1 LEKREKLGGRILKKL
16 FKKIS
21 FLIVLALAANLL
33 FQTDFTK
40 TASAASSYTYYIK
53 STANLYSST
62 KSNAKKLKSIP
73 VNTKLTTTSAKKDKM
88 YKVKFDGKTG
98 YVYASKLSTKLTS
111 VTLYTK
117 DNANLYDNT
126 SKKQKKLISI
136 PVNAKLVTQSVI
148 GSKMYK
154 VTYEGKTGYIYSS
167 KLAAKK
173 VSKVPFGKTVRVG
186 NFTVKIDKPINE
198 YGESYLF
205 DGNNSYIA
213 LPVTITNYG
222 ARDYIGWL
230 SEGYV
235 NNKYYDVFDNWYFA
249 VDYEDEELEGSE
261 MLSKGKRLSGYI
273 TLKMA
278 KGKNL
283 EFIYADNYYENFI
296 TFYGKN

>member
-1 LEKREKLGGRILKKL
+1 MKTL
-16 FKKIS
+16 FKKVSFVIILALTAS
-21 FLIVLALAANLL
+21 FL
-33 FQTDFTK
+33 FHSDFTG
-40 TASAASSYTYYIK
+40 TAKAATSYTYYIK

-98 YVYASKLSTKLTS
+98 YVYASNLSTKLTN

-126 SKKQKKLISI
+126 SKKQIKLISI
-136 PVNAKLVTQSVI
+136 PVNAKLATQSVI

-154 VTYEGKTGYIYSS
+154 VTYEGKSGYIYTS
-167 KLAAKK
+167 KLASKK

-186 NFTVKIDKPINE
+186 NTTVKIDKPINE
-198 YGESYLF
+198 YGEGYLME
-205 DGNNSYIA
+205 GNHSYIA

-222 ARDYIGWL
+222 SRDYIGWL

-235 NNKYYDVFDNWYFA
+235 NNKYYDVFDNAYDA
-249 VDYEDEELEGSE
+249 IDYEENELYPFT
-261 MLSKGKRLSGYI
+261 MLSKGKSVSGYI

-283 EFIYADNYYENFI
+283 EFVYADNYYENFI